1 MSNQARETTFG
12 GKLSQRHEEWVLH
25 DVTCHTRWLLQIV
38 RAVVLIAAPA
48 AIVAVCLMGW
58 DSVWLV
64 VVGGVAC
71 GVLLGLWYTLAY
83 IEQTGDRRLVKQGY
97 EPGTLR
103 RALRERYNDEHAD
116 EIARYRQ
123 MYRGA

>member
-1 MSNQARETTFG
+1 MGAPRRDLSYALVTPDRASRRPDRGDCRHRRGLLDGLGFG
-12 GKLSQRHEEWVLH
+12 
-25 DVTCHTRWLLQIV
+25 
-38 RAVVLIAAPA
+38 
-48 AIVAVCLMGW
+48 
-58 DSVWLV
+58 LV

-71 GVLLGLWYTLAY
+71 GVLFGLWYSLAY

-103 RALRERYNDEHAD
+103 RALRERYNDEHDD

>member
-12 GKLSQRHEEWVLH
+12 GKLSQRHKEWVLH
-25 DVTCHTRWLLQIV
+25 DVTCHTRWLRQIV
-38 RAVVLIAAPA
+38 RAVVQIAAPA
-48 AIVAVCLMGW
+48 AIVAVLLDGLGFG
-58 DSVWLV
+58 LV

-71 GVLLGLWYTLAY
+71 GVLLGVWYSLAY
-83 IEQTGDRRLVKQGY
+83 IDQTGDRRLVKQGY

>member
-12 GKLSQRHEEWVLH
+12 GKLSQRHKEWVLH
-25 DVTCHTRWLLQIV
+25 DVTCHTRWLRQIV
-38 RAVVLIAAPA
+38 RAVVQIAAPA
-48 AIVAVCLMGW
+48 AIVAVLLDGLGFG
-58 DSVWLV
+58 LV
-64 VVGGVAC
+64 VAC
-71 GVLLGLWYTLAY
+71 GVLLGVWYSLAY
-83 IEQTGDRRLVKQGY
+83 IDQTGDRRLVKQGY